1 MTAPAANGLVLGFHP
16 SNQGFG
22 WIAFSGPFSIHH
34 WGVSDMG
41 REKNEGCLRKL
52 ERLLER
58 LNPHTIVLEAYEGT
72 KPARSER
79 IVRLCRAVVAMAK
92 DRGIEVAIYARNE
105 IVTCFISIGAK
116 TRYEIASA
124 IARSFEILRDRL
136 PAPRKQW
143 ETVHRRMTLFDAAAL
158 VLTHYNLGAS
168 QLFDDLLHGRPK

>member
-1 MTAPAANGLVLGFHP
+1 MTAPAAKGLVLGFHP

-34 WGVSDMG
+34 WGVCDMG

-52 ERLLER
+52 ERILEH
-58 LNPHTIVLEAYEGT
+58 LNPHAIVLEAFEDA
-72 KPARSER
+72 KQRRSER
-79 IVRLCRAVVAMAK
+79 VVRLCRAVVAMAR
-92 DRGIEVAIYARNE
+92 DRGMEVAIYARGE
-105 IVTCFISIGAK
+105 IVACFVSVGAK

-143 ETVHRRMTLFDAAAL
+143 ETGHRRMTLFDAAAL

-168 QLFDDLLHGRPK
+168 RLFDDLLRDE